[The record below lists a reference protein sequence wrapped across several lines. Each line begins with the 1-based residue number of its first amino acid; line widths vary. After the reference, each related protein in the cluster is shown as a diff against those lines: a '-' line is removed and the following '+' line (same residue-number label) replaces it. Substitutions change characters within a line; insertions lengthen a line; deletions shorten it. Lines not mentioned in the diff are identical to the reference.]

1 MDLKLQSF
9 DGAKAGKITVSEAM
23 FDREYNE
30 PMVHQVVTAFLAGL
44 EQVRTLRKHAR
55 KFVVVVVNLLLKKV
69 VDVHVLV
76 QSEVHFGVLVVL
88 HLQLNRVTTVKK

>member
-30 PMVHQVVTAFLAGL
+30 
-44 EQVRTLRKHAR
+44 
-55 KFVVVVVNLLLKKV
+55 
-69 VDVHVLV
+69 
-76 QSEVHFGVLVVL
+76 
-88 HLQLNRVTTVKK
+88 